1 MYKAIIFLFFVV
13 LTAGCAKEP
22 TIDPAFVA
30 HKQVDQKP
38 TSEKTVNMQWIEPD
52 PKSPVALISDYR
64 FAFAPKEEPK
74 PEGVFLPVP
83 ADRVKKAVEKDE
95 LTAKKEKLEPPP
107 SATTIKI
114 VPIPAPDKE
123 SLLPLKKSPAK
134 EKSPTIKLPE
144 DESKKIET
152 NQAAPVEVVIVPQ
165 ETDGDHVLLFNLPL
179 TVYFDLDKSDLR
191 PEAQKIL
198 NKIPKGVKV
207 KVTGYTCDLGTED
220 YNQAL
225 SERRAETVAEY
236 LESRGVN
243 VSSRQGKGECCQVS
257 ENKEENRRV
266 EIEEP

>member
-22 TIDPAFVA
+22 TINPAFVA
-30 HKQVDQKP
+30 HKQVDQKQ
-38 TSEKTVNMQWIEPD
+38 TSGKTVNMQWIEPD

-64 FAFAPKEEPK
+64 FAFATQT
-74 PEGVFLPVP
+74 GGGFP
-83 ADRVKKAVEKDE
+83 AYSSRPCKKAVEKDE
-95 LTAKKEKLEPPP
+95 LTAKKEKPEPP

-144 DESKKIET
+144 DVSKKIET

-165 ETDGDHVLLFNLPL
+165 EADGDHDLLFNLPL

-198 NKIPKGVKV
+198 NEIPKGVKV
-207 KVTGYTCDLGTED
+207 KVTGYTCDLGSAE
-220 YNQAL
+220 YNLAL
-225 SERRAETVAEY
+225 SERRTETVADY

-257 ENKEENRRV
+257 ANKEENRRV